1 MNYLKNI
8 PGHFL
13 FGQALEMK
21 NEGVSFYERLHR
33 EHGDAVKARLFWKDF
48 YLFFH
53 PEHIKEVLQ
62 DKPDIFIK
70 GDQYNQL
77 RHMMGL
83 GLLTSE
89 GEEWER
95 QRRLLNPLF
104 GKKGL
109 DILLEQIKLAT
120 SEFLSQFNEK
130 NTNVDVDWSR
140 KLFDYSLQVAMKSF
154 FGSQLNEDEMNQMAV
169 DSYQTMRF
177 ISRRMTSVLPLP
189 LSLPTAEH
197 RQFKSSLSNIKSV
210 VERTYE
216 HKKAFLETH
225 PDSLSKDMLDLLI
238 SAEDED
244 KYRLSKSQVFDQVL
258 SFLIA
263 GHETTAQTLG
273 WLFFLL
279 AKNPH
284 IQSKIITECEKNNY
298 EFSSSNSL
306 ANYPYLEA
314 VINETMRLYPA
325 GWVIARNSK
334 EADSVGNFHVAKNK
348 VVAVCPFVAHRDQ
361 RWWVN
366 PHEFQP
372 ERFLD
377 QEQMD
382 RLPKGAFVPFSIGR
396 RNCIGSRFAQ
406 IEMMVLII
414 EFFKKFTLSTTLG
427 EIGVK
432 GFVTLKNA
440 EPIIVKIYYR

>member
-1 MNYLKNI
+1 
-8 PGHFL
+8 
-13 FGQALEMK
+13 
-21 NEGVSFYERLHR
+21 
-33 EHGDAVKARLFWKDF
+33 
-48 YLFFH
+48 
-53 PEHIKEVLQ
+53 
-62 DKPDIFIK
+62 
-70 GDQYNQL
+70 
-77 RHMMGL
+77 
-83 GLLTSE
+83 
-89 GEEWER
+89 
-95 QRRLLNPLF
+95 
-104 GKKGL
+104 
-109 DILLEQIKLAT
+109 
-120 SEFLSQFNEK
+120 
-130 NTNVDVDWSR
+130 
-140 KLFDYSLQVAMKSF
+140 
-154 FGSQLNEDEMNQMAV
+154 
-169 DSYQTMRF
+169 
-177 ISRRMTSVLPLP
+177 
-189 LSLPTAEH
+189 
-197 RQFKSSLSNIKSV
+197 
-210 VERTYE
+210 
-216 HKKAFLETH
+216 
-225 PDSLSKDMLDLLI
+225 
-238 SAEDED
+238 
-244 KYRLSKSQVFDQVL
+244 
-258 SFLIA
+258 
-263 GHETTAQTLG
+263 
-273 WLFFLL
+273 LFFLL

-298 EFSSSNSL
+298 EFLSSNSL

-440 EPIIVKIYYR
+440 EPIIVKIHYR